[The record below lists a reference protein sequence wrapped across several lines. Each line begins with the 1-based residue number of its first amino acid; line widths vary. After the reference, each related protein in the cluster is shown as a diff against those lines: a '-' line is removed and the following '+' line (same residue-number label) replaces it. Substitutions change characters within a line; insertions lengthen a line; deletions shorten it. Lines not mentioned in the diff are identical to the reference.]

1 MITNKKN
8 KKIERITN
16 QKKIILDYLKSVT
29 YHPSAETIYLAVK
42 KKIPKI
48 SRGTIYRNLKK
59 FKDNKEIQEI
69 PIEVSHYDGNVSPHA
84 HFICEKCSK
93 IFDLFNV
100 CKKCSIL
107 KFKKNK
113 GR

>member
-8 KKIERITN
+8 EKIERITN

-29 YHPSAETIYLAVK
+29 CYPSAETIYLAVK

-48 SRGTIYRNLKK
+48 SRGTIYRSLKK

-69 PIEVSHYDGNVSPHA
+69 LIEASRYDGDVSSHT

-93 IFDLFNV
+93 FFNLFNV
-100 CKKCSIL
+100 CKNVV
-107 KFKKNK
+107 F
-113 GR
+113 